1 MRKVFVQSFGCR
13 ASQADGAAIEGDL
26 RERGLEP
33 VRDPTLADLVVVN
46 TCTVTPSADIDARRV
61 IRGLHRDNP

>member
-33 VRDPTLADLVVVN
+33 VRDPGLADLLVVN
-46 TCTVTPSADIDARRV
+46 TV
-61 IRGLHRDNP
+61 ITRKLKSL